1 MLTFPIIWD
10 LSFSSFQMFVGVGII
25 WMLFIERRI
34 PSRGLSVALM
44 IIVAIAAAALNF
56 YLGLSKVRREWLT
69 AQKQI
74 TASESAAVE
83 YEGEIA

>member
-10 LSFSSFQMFVGVGII
+10 LSFSSFQMFVGVGIV
-25 WMLFIERRI
+25 WLLFIEPRI
-34 PSRGLSVALM
+34 PSRSLSVAVM
-44 IIVAIAAAALNF
+44 IIVAVVAAVLNF
-56 YLGLSKVRREWLT
+56 YLGLRKIRREWLA

-74 TASESAAVE
+74 SESEAAAVK

>member
-34 PSRGLSVALM
+34 PSMGLSVTLM

-83 YEGEIA
+83 YEGEIV

>member
-34 PSRGLSVALM
+34 PSRGLSVTLM

-56 YLGLSKVRREWLT
+56 YLGLSKVRREWLV

-83 YEGEIA
+83 YEGEIV

>member
-25 WMLFIERRI
+25 WMLWIENLF
-34 PSRGLSVALM
+34 PSRGLSVAVM
-44 IIVAIAAAALNF
+44 IIVALAAAGLNW
-56 YLGLSKVRREWLT
+56 YLGYSKIRRVWLA
-69 AQKQI
+69 AQKSMRE
-74 TASESAAVE
+74 SEAAAIE

>member
-10 LSFSSFQMFVGVGII
+10 LSFTSFQLFVGVGII
-25 WMLFIERRI
+25 WMLWIEKLF
-34 PSRGLSVALM
+34 PSRNLSVIVM
-44 IIVAIAAAALNF
+44 IIVALAAAGFNW
-56 YLGLSKVRREWLT
+56 YWGYRKIRQVWQK

-74 TASESAAVE
+74 HESEAASVE

>member
-10 LSFSSFQMFVGVGII
+10 LSFSSFEMFVGVGII
-25 WMLFIERRI
+25 WLLFIEPRI
-34 PSRGLSVALM
+34 PSRSLSVTLM
-44 IIVAIAAAALNF
+44 IIVAIAAATLNF
-56 YLGLSKVRREWLT
+56 YLGFRKIRREWLA

-74 TASESAAVE
+74 GEIEAAAVE

>member
-25 WMLFIERRI
+25 WMLFIERSI
-34 PSRGLSVALM
+34 PSRSLSVTLM
-44 IIVAIAAAALNF
+44 TIVAIVAAALNF
-56 YLGLSKVRREWLT
+56 YVGLSKVRREWLT

-83 YEGEIA
+83 YEGEIV

>member
-1 MLTFPIIWD
+1 MLTFPVIWD

-25 WMLFIERRI
+25 WLLFIEPRI
-34 PSRGLSVALM
+34 PSRGLSVTLM

-56 YLGLSKVRREWLT
+56 YLGLRKIRREWLA

-74 TASESAAVE
+74 SESEATAIQ

>member
-10 LSFSSFQMFVGVGII
+10 LSFSSFQVFVGVGII
-25 WMLFIERRI
+25 WMLWIEKLF
-34 PSRGLSVALM
+34 PSRSLSVTVM
-44 IIVAIAAAALNF
+44 IIVALGAAGFNW
-56 YLGLSKVRREWLT
+56 YWGYRKVRQVWQT

-74 TASESAAVE
+74 HESEAAAVE

>member
-10 LSFSSFQMFVGVGII
+10 LSFSSFQIFVGVGII
-25 WMLFIERRI
+25 WMLWIEELF
-34 PSRGLSVALM
+34 PSQSQSVTVM
-44 IIVAIAAAALNF
+44 IIVALVAAGFNW
-56 YLGLSKVRREWLT
+56 YWRYRKIHREWQR

-74 TASESAAVE
+74 HESEAAAVE

>member
-1 MLTFPIIWD
+1 MLTFPVIWD

-25 WMLFIERRI
+25 WLLFIEPRI
-34 PSRGLSVALM
+34 PSRSLSVTLM

-56 YLGLSKVRREWLT
+56 CSGLRKIRREWLT

-74 TASESAAVE
+74 SESETAAVE

>member
-25 WMLFIERRI
+25 WLLFIERRI
-34 PSRGLSVALM
+34 PSRGLSVTLM

-83 YEGEIA
+83 YEGEIV

>member
-10 LSFSSFQMFVGVGII
+10 LSFSSFEIFVGIGII
-25 WMLFIERRI
+25 WLLFIEPRI
-34 PSRGLSVALM
+34 PSRSLSVTLM
-44 IIVAIAAAALNF
+44 IIVAIVAAVLNF
-56 YLGLSKVRREWLT
+56 YLGLRKIRLEWLA

-74 TASESAAVE
+74 SESEAAAVE

>member
-34 PSRGLSVALM
+34 PSRSLSVTLM
-44 IIVAIAAAALNF
+44 VIVAVVAAALNF
-56 YLGLSKVRREWLT
+56 YVGVSKVRREWQT

-83 YEGEIA
+83 YEGEIV

>member
-34 PSRGLSVALM
+34 PSRGLSVTLM

-56 YLGLSKVRREWLT
+56 YMGVSKVRREWQA

-83 YEGEIA
+83 YEGEIV

>member
-10 LSFSSFQMFVGVGII
+10 LSFSAFQMFVGVGII
-25 WMLFIERRI
+25 WMLFIEPHI
-34 PSRGLSVALM
+34 PSRDLSVTLM
-44 IIVAIAAAALNF
+44 IIVAIAAAALSF
-56 YLGLSKVRREWLT
+56 YLGLSKVRREWDT

>member
-1 MLTFPIIWD
+1 MTFPIVWD
-10 LSFSSFQMFVGVGII
+10 LSFSSFQMLVGVGII
-25 WMLFIERRI
+25 WMLFIEPRI
-34 PSRGLSVALM
+34 PSRSISVTLM

-56 YLGLSKVRREWLT
+56 YVGLSKVRRVWQA
-69 AQKQI
+69 AQEQI

>member
-10 LSFSSFQMFVGVGII
+10 ISFSSFQMFVGVGII

-34 PSRGLSVALM
+34 PSRSLSVTLM
-44 IIVAIAAAALNF
+44 VIVAVAAAALNF
-56 YLGLSKVRREWLT
+56 YVGVSKVRREWQA
-69 AQKQI
+69 AQQQI

-83 YEGEIA
+83 YEGEIV